1 MTRSPANEGD
11 YKSLFAA
18 FFILLPLQYIFV
30 GMGWEGLFSVLI
42 PVYAFFILP
51 SLSAI
56 SGNTRDYFARAA
68 KMQLGVMLC
77 VYGLSHIPA
86 VMTLVETQGNL
97 HAAYMMLFLVCV
109 NQVGEITQYGISR
122 RFGRRRLARN
132 VTRHLTVEGLAAGAL
147 ASVAVGLGLYWSVP
161 FNWNTNIGLSLVIF
175 AAGTLGSLVLGSI
188 RKSTGI
194 RDWGEAISGRS
205 SVLDRM
211 GSLCFAAP
219 LFYQIARAV
228 LSS

>member
-1 MTRSPANEGD
+1 
-11 YKSLFAA
+11 
-18 FFILLPLQYIFV
+18 
-30 GMGWEGLFSVLI
+30 
-42 PVYAFFILP
+42 
-51 SLSAI
+51 
-56 SGNTRDYFARAA
+56 
-68 KMQLGVMLC
+68 MQLGVMLC

-86 VMTLVETQGNL
+86 VTTLVDTQGNL

-109 NQVGEITQYGISR
+109 NQIGEITQYAISR
-122 RFGRRRLARN
+122 RFGKRRLARN
-132 VTRHLTVEGLAAGAL
+132 VTRYLTVEGLIGGAL
-147 ASVAVGLGLYWSVP
+147 ASVAVGLCLYWAVP
-161 FNWNTNIGLSLVIF
+161 FNWNTNIGVSLLIF
-175 AAGTLGSLVLGSI
+175 AAGTLGTLVLGSI

-228 LSS
+228 LTP